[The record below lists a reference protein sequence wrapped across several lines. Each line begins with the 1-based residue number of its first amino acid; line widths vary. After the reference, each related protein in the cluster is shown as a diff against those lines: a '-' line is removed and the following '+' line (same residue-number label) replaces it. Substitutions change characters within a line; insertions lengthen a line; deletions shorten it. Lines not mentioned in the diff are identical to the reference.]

1 VSDDTRG
8 APAPGDDAAQPTA
21 AVVWALVLGS
31 FILAIL
37 AIWLLPLWL
46 TQNPSLVTASERHK
60 AAADARTGLVAFLAV
75 LGAIGGLYYTSR
87 TFRLSRDA
95 QIAARQYADET
106 TRLSVETLRLSERG
120 QITDRYSKAVEM
132 LGDPSHEVCIGGIY
146 ALGHIM
152 RDSPAYE
159 RAIVAVLSAFIRR
172 KAKRRDD
179 HAVPW
184 GVDEAERDEVKPSF
198 PIQAA
203 LNVFVESRPSE
214 TPPDLRD
221 SDLRG
226 ARLRSA
232 QLRGAIFRRTY
243 LYKAKLF
250 GANLGGASLAEADLT
265 EADLTYA
272 ILEDADL
279 EGARLAVG
287 ALTQEQLK
295 TVRNADKIVWVPT
308 VSDSDLDLGSR
319 EAERADPLDTVGNDP
334 STFPEK

>member
-1 VSDDTRG
+1 MP
-8 APAPGDDAAQPTA
+8 APA
-21 AVVWALVLGS
+21 W
-31 FILAIL
+31 
-37 AIWLLPLWL
+37 
-46 TQNPSLVTASERHK
+46 
-60 AAADARTGLVAFLAV
+60 VAFLAV

-95 QIAARQYADET
+95 QIAARKYAEET
-106 TRLSVETLRLSERG
+106 TRLGVDTLHLSERG

-132 LGDPSHEVCIGGIY
+132 LGDSSHEICVGGIY

-152 RDSPAYE
+152 IDSPDYE
-159 RAIVAVLSAFIRR
+159 PAIVAVLSAFIRR

-179 HAVPW
+179 LAVPW

-203 LNVFVESRPSE
+203 LNVFVNSRPSG

-232 QLRGAIFRRTY
+232 QLQGANFRRTY
-243 LYKAKLF
+243 LHKAKLY
-250 GANLGGASLAEADLT
+250 GANLGGATLTKADLT
-265 EADLTYA
+265 EADLA
-272 ILEDADL
+272 HANLQNADL
-279 EGARLAVG
+279 KGARLAVG

-308 VSDSDLDLGSR
+308 MSDSNPDLGSS
-319 EAERADPLDTVGNDP
+319 EDERADPL
-334 STFPEK
+334 